1 MPRNVF
7 SLAAGSILTVLLVGC
22 SLSSPE
28 KLADQ
33 GTLAA
38 DAKVILLQTTDV
50 HDHAN
55 GFGPMSATSP
65 GPVGSYARV
74 ASYVNSVRAGAP
86 SGTSVVLV
94 DSGDWTM
101 GTLYDLTIGSQPLAT
116 FFIDTLRY
124 DCVTLGNHEFDYTP
138 LGLASALAQS
148 QAKFGYHTPIVASN
162 TVLNGNTDLAP
173 YMGTAITP
181 TYTKTYASG
190 LKIGFIGLM
199 GTEAAAAAP
208 ASAPVTF
215 TDYSKNYALVQTLV
229 DDLRNAQGC
238 HVVIALSHAGTDSSN
253 IDAVTGEDVS
263 LAKNTTGID
272 VIASGHTHNAFP
284 DTKANFAQATAVA
297 GKTWTT
303 QIICAG
309 AYTTNVA
316 RIDLTYNFASKTTTL
331 VASSNKAM
339 TDESLT
345 ALAVNPVRDPAQT
358 VFVAQA
364 DAQLNY
370 GLGSLFTTLFGSQAG
385 YSYNA
390 TDLTT
395 GVYKVVGTTPQDM
408 RSNDQNPVRCPNG
421 LGDFAADSVRNVPNG
436 IISAAIAGTMTTYSM
451 TQAQAVAALQAGG
464 YDTTPYTAGIVP
476 TGVIRDYLGAG
487 PISFANAYNVL
498 PLGISPDTTQA
509 IPVGYPL
516 MSIYLTTE
524 DLQKVCALQ
533 LLSQCN
539 LTPSDYYLNLSGLTY
554 ALDGPGS
561 YLYFKY
567 ATAAAVLSVVQ
578 SKAATVAAAGAAYQA
593 LAALGATGDPTA
605 LLTAMAG
612 GNAYA
617 TAMVALNDPAATLDQ
632 SQIGTNLQ
640 VLGDVATKGAT
651 DAATGSITLNTKIFN
666 MAIGAI
672 GQISAFGAADA
683 TCMGAPALD
692 LAPATRYRVAGDL
705 YAVLMMGAAKSKFG
719 VDITAYAKGTAG
731 DATTVSAANL
741 AAAMAY
747 RINAG
752 GPVAPVVELKEWMA
766 LVQYIGALGG
776 TIPPYYL
783 STPVFSDFAVA
794 GRWGPA
800 VTVRNQSY
808 PIGSIGAMMTTLG
821 GL

>member
-1 MPRNVF
+1 MPRNIAT
-7 SLAAGSILTVLLVGC
+7 LAAGSILTVLLVGC

-28 KLADQ
+28 KLA
-33 GTLAA
+33 GPAPLAG
-38 DAKVILLQTTDV
+38 DAKVVILQTTDV

-55 GFGPMSATSP
+55 GIGPMSATSP
-65 GPVGSYARV
+65 APLGSYARV
-74 ASYVNSVRAGAP
+74 AAYVNSVRAGAA

-94 DSGDWTM
+94 DSGDWSM
-101 GTLYDLTIGSQPLAT
+101 GTLYDLTLGSQPLAT

-138 LGLASALAQS
+138 LGLATALSLSQS
-148 QAKFGYHTPIVASN
+148 KFGYHTPIVASN
-162 TVLNGNTDLAP
+162 TVLNGNKDLAP
-173 YMGTAITP
+173 FMGTAITP
-181 TYTKTYASG
+181 TYTKTYPSG
-190 LKIGFIGLM
+190 LKVGFIGLM

-215 TDYSKNYALVQTLV
+215 TDYSRNYALVQSLV
-229 DDLRNAQGC
+229 DTLRNTEGC
-238 HVVIALSHAGTDSSN
+238 HVVVALSHAGTDSSD
-253 IDAVTGEDVS
+253 ITAVKGEDVN

-284 DTKANFAQATAVA
+284 DAQASFAQKSAVA

-316 RIDLTYNFASKTTTL
+316 RIDLTYNAASKTTTL
-331 VASSNKAM
+331 VSASNKAM
-339 TDESLT
+339 TDASLA
-345 ALAVNPVRDPAQT
+345 ALGVNPVRDPAQS

-364 DAQLNY
+364 DSQLNY

-385 YSYNA
+385 YVFDS

-395 GVYKVVGTTPQDM
+395 GVYKVVGSTPQEM

-421 LGDFAADSVRNVPNG
+421 MGDLAADAVRNVPNG
-436 IISAAIAGTMTTYSM
+436 IISAAIAQTMRAKGL
-451 TQAQAVAALQAGG
+451 TQDQAVLALATAGFN
-464 YDTTPYTAGIVP
+464 PMFFTAGIVP
-476 TGVIRDYLGAG
+476 TGVIRDHLAAG
-487 PISFANAYNVL
+487 PISLANAYNVL

-524 DLQKVCALQ
+524 DLKKVCALQ

-539 LTPSDYYLNLSGLTY
+539 LTPSDYYLNISGLSY

-593 LAALGATGDPTA
+593 LATLGSTGDPAA
-605 LLTAMAG
+605 LLAAMAG
-612 GNAYA
+612 GNPYA
-617 TAMVALNDPAATLDQ
+617 TAMVALNDPPATLDATQ
-632 SQIGTNLQ
+632 TGTNLQ
-640 VLGDVATKGAT
+640 VLGDVAAKGAA
-651 DAATGSITLNTKIFN
+651 DAATGGITLNTKIFT

-672 GQISAFGAADA
+672 GQISAFDAADA
-683 TCMGAPALD
+683 MCTGPTTLD
-692 LAPATRYRVAGDL
+692 LVPATRYRVAGDL
-705 YAVLMMGAAKSKFG
+705 YAVMMMGAAKSKFG
-719 VDITAYAKGTAG
+719 VDITAYAGNTRM
-731 DATTVSAANL
+731 DATTVSAADL
-741 AAAMAY
+741 AGAMKY
-747 RINAG
+747 RINAA
-752 GPVAPVVELKEWMA
+752 GPVLPVVELKEWMA

-776 TIPPYYL
+776 TVPPQYL
-783 STPVFSDFAVA
+783 STPAFTDFAVG
-794 GRWGPA
+794 GRWGTA
-800 VTVRNQSY
+800 VTVRNQTY
-808 PIGSIGAMMTTLG
+808 PLAPIGAMMTTLA

>member
-1 MPRNVF
+1 MPRNAV

-28 KLADQ
+28 KMPPPD
-33 GTLAA
+33 TLAA
-38 DAKVILLQTTDV
+38 DAKVIILQTTDV

-55 GFGPMSATSP
+55 GLGPVSATSP

-94 DSGDWTM
+94 DSGDWSM
-101 GTLYDLTIGSQPLAT
+101 GTLYDLTLGAQPLAT

-138 LGLASALAQS
+138 LGLATTLAQS

-162 TVLNGNTDLAP
+162 TVLNGNKDLAP
-173 YMGTAITP
+173 FMGTAITP
-181 TYTKTYASG
+181 TYTKTYPSG
-190 LKIGFIGLM
+190 LKVGFIGLM
-199 GTEAAAAAP
+199 GAEAAAAAP

-215 TDYSKNYALVQTLV
+215 TDYGRNYAPVQALV

-238 HVVIALSHAGTDSSN
+238 HVVVALSHAGTDSAN
-253 IDAVTGEDVS
+253 IDAVTGEDVN
-263 LAKNTTGID
+263 LARNTTGID

-284 DTKANFAQATAVA
+284 DAKASFAQKSAVA

-309 AYTTNVA
+309 AYSTNVA
-316 RIDLTYNFASKTTTL
+316 RIDLTYNFATKTTT
-331 VASSNKAM
+331 VVSASNKAM
-339 TDESLT
+339 TDANLA
-345 ALAVNPVRDPAQT
+345 ALGVNPVRDPAQT

-370 GLGSLFTTLFGSQAG
+370 GLGSLFTTMFGSQPG
-385 YSYNA
+385 YAFNP
-390 TDLTT
+390 TDLST
-395 GVYKVVGTTPQDM
+395 GIYKVVGTTPQDM

-421 LGDFAADSVRNVPNG
+421 LGDLAADSVRNVPNA
-436 IISAAIAGTMTTYSM
+436 IVSAAIAGTMTKYSM
-451 TQAQAVAALQAGG
+451 TQAEAVAALQAGG
-464 YDTTPYTAGIVP
+464 YDPTPYTAGVVAS
-476 TGVIRDYLGAG
+476 GVIRDHLAAG
-487 PISFANAYNVL
+487 PITFANAYNVL

-524 DLQKVCALQ
+524 DLRKVCALQ

-539 LTPSDYYLNLSGLTY
+539 LTPSDYYLNLSGLGY

-578 SKAATVAAAGAAYQA
+578 AKAAAVPAAGAAYQA
-593 LAALGATGDPTA
+593 LAALGSTGDPTA

-612 GNAYA
+612 GNVYA
-617 TAMVALNDPAATLDQ
+617 TAMAALNDPAATLTQ
-632 SQIGTNLQ
+632 AQIGANLQ
-640 VLGDVATKGAT
+640 VLGDVAAKGAA
-651 DAATGSITLNTKIFN
+651 DAATGGITLNTKIFD

-672 GQISAFGAADA
+672 GSTSAFAAADA
-683 TCMGAPALD
+683 TCTGPTAFD
-692 LAPATRYRVAGDL
+692 LAAGTRYRVAGDL

-719 VDITAYAKGTAG
+719 VDITAYAKGAAG
-731 DATTVSAANL
+731 DATTVSSADL
-741 AAAMAY
+741 AAALNY

-752 GPVAPVVELKEWMA
+752 GPVTPLVELKEWMA

-776 TIPPYYL
+776 AVPPHYL
-783 STPVFSDFAVA
+783 STADFSDFAVP
-794 GRWGPA
+794 GRWGAA

-808 PIGSIGAMMTTLG
+808 PIGSIAAMMTTLA